1 MPHALPSAGRFAG
14 FLYLIVVVTG
24 FFCLAYVP
32 GQLAGPDAQAVLD
45 NVVAKQ
51 ALFRQGI
58 AAFIVEQ
65 VAYLL
70 LALALYRGFRDVSGT
85 AATLMVAFVAM
96 GVPLALA
103 ALSHRV
109 QALLLLTDAGSA
121 QLLSLEQRQQLA
133 HAAMKAYHGGMQL
146 VRVFWGLWLLPLGW
160 LVLRSRRLP
169 RVLGA
174 LLVLGGLGYVLGV
187 FAELLLPGYA
197 DGWIAGY
204 VTLPAALGEIGTCL
218 WLLLFGLRT
227 GYAGSTTLP
236 SAS

>member
-1 MPHALPSAGRFAG
+1 M
-14 FLYLIVVVTG
+14 
-24 FFCLAYVP
+24 
-32 GQLAGPDAQAVLD
+32 
-45 NVVAKQ
+45 
-51 ALFRQGI
+51 
-58 AAFIVEQ
+58 
-65 VAYLL
+65 
-70 LALALYRGFRDVSGT
+70 
-85 AATLMVAFVAM
+85 
-96 GVPLALA
+96 
-103 ALSHRV
+103 
-109 QALLLLTDAGSA
+109 
-121 QLLSLEQRQQLA
+121 
-133 HAAMKAYHGGMQL
+133 
-146 VRVFWGLWLLPLGW
+146 
-160 LVLRSRRLP
+160 LRSRRLP